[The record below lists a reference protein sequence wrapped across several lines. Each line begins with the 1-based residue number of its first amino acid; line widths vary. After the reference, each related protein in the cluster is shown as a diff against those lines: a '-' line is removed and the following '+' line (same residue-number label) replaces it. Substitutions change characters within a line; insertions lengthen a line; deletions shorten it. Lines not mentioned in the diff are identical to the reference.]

1 VSAVLIAASSLG
13 NVVERIGAYGGLAS
27 MIGLGVLA
35 LLYFAQAREVKR
47 LREWAGRAPE
57 RAAEI
62 EQRVQTDAQ
71 RRVIAQP
78 QTPAAVA
85 QVGNLLPPSVPS
97 PTAGLTGEAA
107 TRAAAAAIVAARAT
121 HPPAVGPPGQLARPA
136 VPPAGTP
143 GSPAPAPSPAAGA
156 VPRAPVTPPAPGSVP
171 QAPSPAVTGA
181 LPGATTQRPPELPPL
196 PTPPARPASPPSSV
210 AAMAAK
216 PPTATVATPPAPG
229 GTKPRVVAQPA
240 ALANGNLG
248 QETRESAAARPEPPP
263 PPPRT
268 PTASSAGQSSGDDD
282 PTSPYRI
289 AGIVGIGLLAVLI
302 VGAIVLLMG
311 GSDSPKKQGNTLGVA
326 PPAQK
331 SPDQNTTNTPPAAT
345 VDPGATPTTVLNGTT
360 TAGLAR
366 SVASKL
372 EAKGYKIAEVKD
384 FVDQTLPETIV
395 YYTDGNKRA
404 AEAVAKAIGV
414 SANAVQPVDRNIDV
428 SSPGA
433 HVVVTV
439 GSDLIG

>member
-1 VSAVLIAASSLG
+1 
-13 NVVERIGAYGGLAS
+13 

-78 QTPAAVA
+78 QTPAGVA
-85 QVGNLLPPSVPS
+85 RVGNELPPNVPS

-136 VPPAGTP
+136 IPPAGTP
-143 GSPAPAPSPAAGA
+143 GSPAPAPSASPAPGA
-156 VPRAPVTPPAPGSVP
+156 VPRLPVTPPAPGSVP
-171 QAPSPAVTGA
+171 PNPAFPGRTVMPG
-181 LPGATTQRPPELPPL
+181 GATTQQPATPA
-196 PTPPARPASPPSSV
+196 PPAKPATPPSSV

-216 PPTATVATPPAPG
+216 PPTATVATPPASAPG
-229 GTKPRVVAQPA
+229 SKPRVVAQQSPVG
-240 ALANGNLG
+240 NGNLG
-248 QETRESAAARPEPPP
+248 QETRESAAARPEPPVAP
-263 PPPRT
+263 PPVRPT
-268 PTASSAGQSSGDDD
+268 PSSGAAQRPDDD
-282 PTSPYRI
+282 ERTSPFRI
-289 AGIVGIGLLAVLI
+289 AAIVGGGLLAVLV
-302 VGAIVLLMG
+302 VGIIVLLMNG
-311 GSDSPKKQGNTLGVA
+311 NDSAKTAANTVGNA
-326 PPAQK
+326 PRQ
-331 SPDQNTTNTPPAAT
+331 DTPPKNSLPATPAPAT
-345 VDPGATPTTVLNGTT
+345 VVPGDTPTSVLNGTT

-366 SVASKL
+366 GVASKL

-384 FVDQTLPETIV
+384 NPDQTLPATIV

-404 AEAVAKAIGV
+404 AVAVAKIIGV
-414 SANAVQPVDRNIDV
+414 PQSSVQPVDRNIDV
-428 SSPGA
+428 SSPDA
-433 HVVVTV
+433 RVVVTV
-439 GSDLIG
+439 GADLVG